1 MWREVMKGDDEGE
14 VPTLGARVVDALRY
28 AVGMSPSVGAAGA
41 GAPRREVKRHR
52 GVVAAAAAAGT
63 RGGGEGEGTE
73 EGGDPLVVRVVYASG
88 RGKARGLAARLAQ
101 AVREDAGSNATA
113 VAVDL
118 SDVDPER
125 DAPLGECCVLVCSHY
140 EGGGPPPGDGYS
152 WFFRWLRESS
162 CDERID
168 RAPGRNLGRFAV
180 LGLGDSVYGGGD
192 FCRLARDADG
202 WLADLGGQRMLLPAF
217 ADEQGDV
224 EETVA
229 RFTAELLVAVRR
241 VAANAPLRV
250 VDSKRRRV
258 LKGGGAER
266 KDEEDEVE
274 EDDDDDADNEGGG
287 GEARRTASDD
297 IEDMAG
303 VGAAASGADAGG
315 KRKMVTPLMGKAL
328 AKQGYSIVGSH
339 SGVKLCRWTKAMM
352 RGRGG
357 CYKHTFYGIDSHR
370 CMEATPSLACSSKC
384 TFCWR
389 AHTNPVG
396 RSWTW
401 AMEPADEVVQ
411 GMLKGH
417 LGMIKAC
424 RGIPGVRPERF
435 AEAFR
440 VRHCALSLVGEPIMY
455 PEINRLLDLL
465 HENRIST
472 YLVTNAQHPDAFR
485 ALGRV
490 TQLYCSIDAS
500 NKEDLKA
507 IDRPLFSDYWERFH
521 ACLSELD
528 RRRHEL
534 RTVFRLTLVKGMNDA
549 EVAEYAQLVR
559 RYRPGFV
566 EVKGMTF
573 TGGNGSDSMTIKN
586 CPTHAEVADFCVRL
600 CAAIDDDTTE
610 ETKGRDAASYGL
622 ASEHEHSCCV
632 CVARRDQ
639 YWVDG
644 SWHTWIDYDRFADLV
659 AREKA
664 TGEGFTVADFRAP
677 TPAWATYGVSETRG
691 FDPGEER
698 VRTKGKAA
706 KAALRA
712 LPEGQTPPGFVANAV
727 GGRVAASDLPPLP
740 TRGTGSL

>member
-1 MWREVMKGDDEGE
+1 MGGE
-14 VPTLGARVVDALRY
+14 PAAGEESLGARVVDALRY
-28 AVGMSPSVGAAGA
+28 AVGMGPPALPAGGAASS
-41 GAPRREVKRHR
+41 PPQRREVKRHR
-52 GVVAAAAAAGT
+52 GMAGAAV
-63 RGGGEGEGTE
+63 ENE
-73 EGGDPLVVRVVYASG
+73 EEAEPLVVKVVYASG
-88 RGKARGLAARLAQ
+88 RGKARALAARLAQ
-101 AVREDAGSNATA
+101 AVREDASSNATA

-118 SDVDPER
+118 AGVDPER
-125 DAPLGECCVLVCSHY
+125 DAPLGACCVLVCSHY
-140 EGGGPPPGDGYS
+140 EGGGPPPGDGYA
-152 WFFRWLRESS
+152 WFFRWLKETS
-162 CDERID
+162 CDERVD

-180 LGLGDSVYGGGD
+180 LGLGDSVYGGED
-192 FCRLARDADG
+192 FCRLARDADR
-202 WLADLGGQRMLLPAF
+202 WLADLGGQRMLRPAF

-224 EETVA
+224 DAVVEAFSAGVLA
-229 RFTAELLVAVRR
+229 AVRR

-250 VDSKRRRV
+250 VEVGIKRRRLPGQV
-258 LKGGGAER
+258 GEGDDQGE
-266 KDEEDEVE
+266 DEEDG
-274 EDDDDDADNEGGG
+274 DGGVRSG
-287 GEARRTASDD
+287 AADD

-303 VGAAASGADAGG
+303 TGTGAAASAPGE

-328 AKQGYSIVGSH
+328 AKQGYTVVGSH

-401 AMEPADEVVQ
+401 AMEPADEIVE

-417 LGMIKAC
+417 LQMIKAC
-424 RGIPGVRPERF
+424 RGIPGVRPDRF

-507 IDRPLFSDYWERFH
+507 IDRPLFSDYWERFQ
-521 ACLSELD
+521 ACLGELK

-549 EVAEYAQLVR
+549 EVAEYAALAR
-559 RYRPGFV
+559 DYSPGFI

-586 CPTHAEVADFCVRL
+586 CPTHAEVVDFCARL
-600 CAAIDDDTTE
+600 CEAIDALGEAEVEAEGKNGESGGALGT
-610 ETKGRDAASYGL
+610 YGL

-632 CVARRDQ
+632 CIARRDQ
-639 YWVDG
+639 YWVDE
-644 SWHTWIDYDRFADLV
+644 SWHTWIDYDRFAELV

-664 TGEGFTVADFRAP
+664 TGAAFGVVDFRAP
-677 TPAWATYGVSETRG
+677 TPAWATYGASETRG

-698 VRTKGKAA
+698 VRVKGKAA

-712 LPEGQTPPGFVANAV
+712 LPEGNAPPRTAGAV
-727 GGRVAASDLPPLP
+727 DGRVDPRDLPPLP
-740 TRGTGSL
+740 ASSRT